1 MSRAEVVK
9 HLLVYLNHN
18 YFQRDGYQ
26 TSDDLPLFIA
36 GDRINARYAGFS
48 LDSLFEPIVDLA
60 SDEAV
65 GSEAL
70 LQLQSG
76 NGARFCKPLL
86 VGTPAQ
92 PAATD
97 RADIIHIDRLSRTL
111 HALNFLIQ
119 EGGTAHYQGALH
131 LNVHLEHLLTVSA
144 DHGRV
149 FEEILRGCGLAP
161 SSFVL
166 ELVEFPVRDRLHL
179 RNAIGAWQ
187 TRGYRVAIDAF
198 GRNHLHIGRVLALS
212 PDLIKIDRT
221 ALDAALLSP
230 RHRELL
236 SYAVAAARD
245 HGVDMIATGVDSD
258 RLRLAIEKIGITRAQ
273 GELFGA
279 PHAEW
284 RHGAGAAPAGANPS
298 QRISI

>member
-9 HLLVYLNHN
+9 HLLVYLNHH
-18 YFQRDGYQ
+18 YFQRDGHQ

-36 GDRINARYAGFS
+36 GDRINARYAGFR

-60 SDEAV
+60 SGEAI

-76 NGARFCKPLL
+76 SGVRFCKPLL

-92 PAATD
+92 PAAGD
-97 RADIIHIDRLSRTL
+97 RADIIHVDRLSRTL

-119 EGGTAHYQGALH
+119 EGGTSHQQGSLH

-161 SSFVL
+161 ASFVL

-198 GRNHLHIGRVLALS
+198 GRNHLNIGRVLTLA
-212 PDLIKIDRT
+212 PDLIKLDRT
-221 ALDAALLSP
+221 AFDAALLSS
-230 RHRELL
+230 RHRQLL
-236 SYAVAAARD
+236 SYAAAAAHD
-245 HGVDMIATGVDSD
+245 HGVDLIATGIDSD
-258 RLRLAIEKIGITRAQ
+258 ELRLVAERIGITRVQ
-273 GELFGA
+273 GALFGV

-284 RHGAGAAPAGANPS
+284 QHGATRSAPNPS